1 MPEVLRLANPKLT
14 AIDGRRLPKE
24 FRDALSPGGVRCD
37 SEGIQHR
44 LPRFFYEIP
53 SWDFA
58 MAVRLTPNFGL
69 WELIQTDVRE
79 APILQSFPRY
89 VPCAL
94 PLLAFALEQF
104 RAATGTFVHIAA
116 NGAYRSPAHELSCTT
131 AATAHCWGTA
141 VNIYKIG
148 DTLIDSFEAYE
159 KFAQIARDSIP
170 GVHVRRFGD
179 GRGEADD
186 HLHLD
191 LGYVVSVPHGI
202 IGARGVLT

>member
-1 MPEVLRLANPKLT
+1 MPEVLRANPTLVP
-14 AIDGRRLPKE
+14 IDGRRLPKE
-24 FRDALSPGGVRCD
+24 YRDALSPGGMRCD
-37 SEGIQHR
+37 TTGIEHR

-79 APILQSFPRY
+79 APVLQSFPRY

-116 NGAYRSPAHELSCTT
+116 NGAYRSPGHQLSCMG
-131 AATAHCWGTA
+131 ATPHNWGTA

-148 DTLIDSFEAYE
+148 DTLIDNRDAFEKY
-159 KFAQIARDSIP
+159 AQIARESIP
-170 GVHVRRFGD
+170 GVHVRPFGAA
-179 GRGEADD
+179 RGEVDD
-186 HLHLD
+186 HLHID
-191 LGYVVSVPHGI
+191 LGYVVAVPHGL
-202 IGARGVLT
+202 IGARGVLS

>member
-1 MPEVLRLANPKLT
+1 MADPIRPAAPRLT
-14 AIDGRRLPKE
+14 SIDGRRLAKE
-24 FRDALSPGGVRCD
+24 YRDALAPGGMRCD
-37 SEGIQHR
+37 TDGIQHR

-79 APILQSFPRY
+79 ALILQSFPRY
-89 VPCAL
+89 IPCAL

-104 RAATGTFVHIAA
+104 REACGTFVHIAA
-116 NGAYRSPAHELSCTT
+116 NGGYRSPGHELSCGS
-131 AATAHCWGTA
+131 ATPHCWGTA
-141 VNIYKIG
+141 VNIYRIG
-148 DTLIDSFEAYE
+148 DTLIDNHDVWNKY
-159 KFAQIARDSIP
+159 AQIARGIP
-170 GVHVRRFGD
+170 GLHVRPFGD

-186 HLHLD
+186 HLHID
-191 LGYVVSVPHGI
+191 LGYVVTVPHGL